1 MRPRI
6 GIRSRASAPSTATGS
21 PPSASSFSPAG
32 PTATAT
38 HTSDRCSG
46 ARPVD
51 AQRSES
57 RCQAAVW
64 PLQSQSRRGP
74 CDLGTAWRQVS
85 KGLRGRPSFPPGQKR
100 CHAVGVG
107 RDVDGSP
114 RDPCGGL
121 TEFTPQLA
129 FAAVAAVLAAG
140 SENVAAHRLG
150 LSHSTVEHHLA
161 NARSKVEAS
170 VLAQASSIRKTGV
183 RGTSARA
190 SSNVPVAF
198 SKPM

>member
-38 HTSDRCSG
+38 HTSNRCSG

-57 RCQAAVW
+57 RCQPAAW

-74 CDLGTAWRQVS
+74 CDL
-85 KGLRGRPSFPPGQKR
+85 
-100 CHAVGVG
+100 
-107 RDVDGSP
+107 
-114 RDPCGGL
+114 
-121 TEFTPQLA
+121 
-129 FAAVAAVLAAG
+129 
-140 SENVAAHRLG
+140 
-150 LSHSTVEHHLA
+150 
-161 NARSKVEAS
+161 
-170 VLAQASSIRKTGV
+170 
-183 RGTSARA
+183 
-190 SSNVPVAF
+190 
-198 SKPM
+198 